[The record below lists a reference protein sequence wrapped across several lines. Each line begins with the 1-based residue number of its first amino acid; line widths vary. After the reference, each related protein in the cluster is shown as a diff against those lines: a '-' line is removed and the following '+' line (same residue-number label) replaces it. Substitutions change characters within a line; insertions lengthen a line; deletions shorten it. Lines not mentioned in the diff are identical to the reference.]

1 MSTAVVVRLFLEEN
15 AELKVREALAQ
26 LKVDTIGTKRS
37 TNGSR
42 VVNVFDPG
50 GFRELIN
57 RKFPKKEQAVLIAS
71 GERDLGYFLNT
82 HKSLK
87 QKGVAL
93 LGILDLAQSDWKL
106 LFKYLLE

>member
-1 MSTAVVVRLFLEEN
+1 MGTVVRLFLEEN
-15 AELKVREALAQ
+15 AELKVRETLAQ
-26 LKVDTIGTKRS
+26 LKVGTIGKKRS

-50 GFRELIN
+50 GFRELID
-57 RKFPKKEQAVLIAS
+57 RKFSKKEQAVLIAS
-71 GERDLGYFLNT
+71 VEQDLNYFSNVHT
-82 HKSLK
+82 SLK